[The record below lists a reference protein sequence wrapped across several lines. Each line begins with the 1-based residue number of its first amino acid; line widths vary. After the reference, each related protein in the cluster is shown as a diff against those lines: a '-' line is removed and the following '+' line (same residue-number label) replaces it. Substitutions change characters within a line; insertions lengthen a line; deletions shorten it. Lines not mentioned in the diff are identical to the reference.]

1 MSQYYGESQWP
12 GANPAAAAAAAAAA
26 SAPPSTWD
34 HQTPPP
40 ARSGECDYKTHQ
52 ETLRATSI
60 DQVATGANSAIPREE
75 SAAFLHQIEGKRFF
89 WFPRL
94 SNGSRTH
101 FYHHLKRDMIYL
113 VWVLTG
119 IGGTEVERAIDNLV
133 KSGKMFGP
141 LGRHGRVGSGPG
153 PRPHPVEFGDPRT
166 GGHPGPNLQ
175 NFYAAQR
182 HQSSRGSNE
191 AEQMMQA
198 KRRMAAQRER
208 ELRNYHQEQQYNRNV
223 LADMTYNGKADRA
236 LSPGSMSE
244 DERRELIA
252 RQRSALYGEA
262 SFEDGASR
270 AGAPGLPPT
279 TTPGG
284 PQTGEGSAQSRS
296 NSNASPQSNPPTN
309 IGMFENAVSQQAS
322 RTSNSSPTS
331 GSPPRVGGAAKSG
344 QAGNTVAPI
353 GTRPSGVTQATNPA
367 LSKRSTTPLPSPLS
381 HGFSAS
387 SNNDENGQGIS
398 TSGAPSNP
406 ASASADGYNGWGG
419 RSGVWGNKSNLGV
432 QASVWG

>member
-40 ARSGECDYKTHQ
+40 ARSG
-52 ETLRATSI
+52 
-60 DQVATGANSAIPREE
+60 ANSAIPREE
-75 SAAFLHQIEGKRFF
+75 SGAFSYQIE
-89 WFPRL
+89 
-94 SNGSRTH
+94 
-101 FYHHLKRDMIYL
+101 
-113 VWVLTG
+113 
-119 IGGTEVERAIDNLV
+119 EVERAIDNLV

-153 PRPHPVEFGDPRT
+153 PRAHPMEYGDQRAA
-166 GGHPGPNLQ
+166 GHSGHSGPNLQ

-223 LADMTYNGKADRA
+223 LADMSYNGKADRA
-236 LSPGSMSE
+236 LSPGSMSD

-252 RQRSALYGEA
+252 RQRSALYGEP
-262 SFEDGASR
+262 SFDDGANR
-270 AGAPGLPPT
+270 PGVPGLPPT
-279 TTPGG
+279 TTSQRGPSPLAYDYSRTNAPNAGEGG
-284 PQTGEGSAQSRS
+284 PHPGEGPAQSRT

-309 IGMFENAVSQQAS
+309 IGMFDNTVGQQAS
-322 RTSNSSPTS
+322 RTSNSSPTG

-344 QAGNTVAPI
+344 QTGNTVAPI
-353 GTRPSGVTQATNPA
+353 GTRPSGTAQATNSA

-387 SNNDENGQGIS
+387 NNNDENSQGVS

-406 ASASADGYNGWGG
+406 TSASADGYNGWGG

>member
-40 ARSGECDYKTHQ
+40 ARSG
-52 ETLRATSI
+52 
-60 DQVATGANSAIPREE
+60 ANSAIPREE
-75 SAAFLHQIEGKRFF
+75 SAAFSHQIE
-89 WFPRL
+89 
-94 SNGSRTH
+94 
-101 FYHHLKRDMIYL
+101 
-113 VWVLTG
+113 
-119 IGGTEVERAIDNLV
+119 EVERAIDNLV

-252 RQRSALYGEA
+252 RQRSALYGDA

-279 TTPGG
+279 TTPVSNIGEGG
-284 PQTGEGSAQSRS
+284 PQTGEGAAQSRS
-296 NSNASPQSNPPTN
+296 NSNASPQSNPPAN

-322 RTSNSSPTS
+322 RTSNSSPTG

-353 GTRPSGVTQATNPA
+353 GTRPSGATQATNPA

-387 SNNDENGQGIS
+387 SNSGENGQGIS